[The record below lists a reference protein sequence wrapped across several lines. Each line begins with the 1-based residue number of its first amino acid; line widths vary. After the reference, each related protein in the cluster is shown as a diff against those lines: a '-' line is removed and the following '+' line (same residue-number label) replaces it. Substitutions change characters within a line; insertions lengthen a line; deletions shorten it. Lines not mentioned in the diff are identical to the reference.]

1 MHDSYCIQPTLV
13 QEVVNLPLLASS
25 TILLTPYPNSLVGLY
40 LLAPSFF
47 LHFSNLMGDA
57 TIRPAND

>member
-1 MHDSYCIQPTLV
+1 V

-40 LLAPSFF
+40 HLAPSFF